1 MSKILFICRHNCFR
15 SRVAEEYMKIV
26 SAPDISISSAGL
38 IPSDLGPTQFQ
49 REVVRE
55 YGFDIPNRAKGITA
69 KLLSEQDY
77 IVNTAND
84 VPNSLL
90 IHPSYNR
97 AELISWD
104 ISDVESGIYDKKDTK
119 RIINSLIENCNIL
132 NRRLR

>member
-26 SAPDISISSAGL
+26 SAPDILISSAGL

-55 YGFDIPNRAKGITA
+55 YGFDI
-69 KLLSEQDY
+69 
-77 IVNTAND
+77 
-84 VPNSLL
+84 PNSLL

-132 NRRLR
+132 N